1 MFCTILIHQL
11 LKPNELAKNT
21 FIGQSIFWGLEVLS
35 DGQSTNQLIPDQS
48 HDRDSCLFWSPKTHS
63 SQDQKHFSTIKI
75 KWPLRIFWF
84 HDNHPL
90 MVMRLRNILK
100 AGLIQYSTTIR
111 NKYIPCLLLS
121 KAF

>member
-1 MFCTILIHQL
+1 ML
-11 LKPNELAKNT
+11 
-21 FIGQSIFWGLEVLS
+21 FISQSIFLGLEVLS

-84 HDNHPL
+84 HGNHPL
-90 MVMRLRNILK
+90 VAMRLRSVLK
-100 AGLIQYSTTIR
+100 AGLIQYSTAIQ
-111 NKYIPCLLLS
+111 N
-121 KAF
+121 